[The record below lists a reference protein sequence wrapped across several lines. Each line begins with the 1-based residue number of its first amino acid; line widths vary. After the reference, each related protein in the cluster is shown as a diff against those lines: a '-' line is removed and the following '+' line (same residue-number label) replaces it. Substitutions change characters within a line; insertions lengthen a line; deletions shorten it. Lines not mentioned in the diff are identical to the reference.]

1 MKFPSPD
8 LRLIAIFGQNLP
20 YFPIKSDLFYPTSD
34 FFEIKKKS
42 IFTCGEPPT
51 GLGTL
56 NVFLVVVVVV
66 VVNLVVV
73 VVKKFKNDHFRK

>member
-1 MKFPSPD
+1 ME
-8 LRLIAIFGQNLP
+8 
-20 YFPIKSDLFYPTSD
+20 KSF
-34 FFEIKKKS
+34 
-42 IFTCGEPPT
+42 IFTCGEQPT

-56 NVFLVVVVVV
+56 NVFLVVVV